1 MIVAEISKM
10 NSGTQVTASQEYMMV
25 LTPNQITLK

>member
-10 NSGTQVTASQEYMMV
+10 NSGTQVTASQEYMV